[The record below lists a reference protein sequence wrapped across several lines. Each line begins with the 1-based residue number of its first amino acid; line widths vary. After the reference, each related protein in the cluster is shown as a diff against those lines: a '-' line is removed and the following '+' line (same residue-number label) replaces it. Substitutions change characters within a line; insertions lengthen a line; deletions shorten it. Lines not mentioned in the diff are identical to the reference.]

1 MLVEFG
7 KLSPTETPK
16 YLSSD
21 IDNKIDLLKREMNY
35 LIGKA
40 QRFVP
45 KPKTTTTTPKV
56 PVNNETD
63 ADENPEDPSSTT
75 TTTSATPTD
84 EDNEDNEDK
93 ETTTPPPEEG
103 KTIRRIFR
111 DNEHSSL

>member
-1 MLVEFG
+1 MLAEFG

-63 ADENPEDPSSTT
+63 ADENPEDPT
-75 TTTSATPTD
+75 TTTSATPVD
-84 EDNEDNEDK
+84 EDNEGK

-103 KTIRRIFR
+103 KAIRRMFR
-111 DNEHSSL
+111 DNEHWSV